1 MKKESFIWVAK
12 FLYSAAPV
20 AFLCLSVSSVLQAL
34 TAAAALVFLHNL
46 IDGGELSANL
56 LIGLAIGYIL
66 FALVLPNAFGI
77 ISSLLREQV
86 VRRSQVEL
94 VSKILQ
100 KAAAIKL
107 DRLENPEYQNLLG
120 AVTRA
125 DSAVLINYWLSVSDS
140 TVAVVRL
147 FSVAGVL
154 FTFYWGIPLMLG
166 LAVLPE
172 LIMRFR
178 YARMQHKLWIDQSV
192 VERRVRYYSEL
203 LTDRD
208 SIKEVR
214 TYHVD
219 EYLFDKWAEQKQS
232 YDQVQYK
239 FERKRQMAYGTGQ
252 LVFLTAVT
260 VAMFVMVTWVIDGKS
275 TVGAFTSAVFAL
287 NYIMMSLDSLLFNL
301 SVMQNNRLMVET
313 TLQFLDDP
321 ELEQG
326 QTAANEQLVAPF
338 DITFDR
344 VSFRYPEGDRLSLQD
359 VSFTIRTGEKI
370 ALVGANGSGKST
382 LIRLL
387 LGLSRPTSGQI
398 LINGV
403 PLTELSLTEYRSH
416 VTAAFQ
422 DFARYYRP
430 VRENIAFG
438 EVAAIGEQ
446 ARIEQAAEQSGAH
459 SFIEELE
466 HGYHQQL
473 GSEFAGGVDLSG
485 GQWQKLAIARAY
497 FRTSSCLVMDEPTAA
512 LDPVAEVEVYRQFSE
527 LAEGRTAILVSHRLG
542 SATLADRI
550 LVLKGGQ
557 LIESGTHQELLLEDG
572 EYKALFTAQAEW
584 YQHDSQGA
592 GEPLLEP
599 SMKG

>member
-1 MKKESFIWVAK
+1 MKKESFLWVAK
-12 FLYSAAPV
+12 FLFNTAPAAFV
-20 AFLCLSVSSVLQAL
+20 CLSVASVLQAL
-34 TAAAALVFLHNL
+34 TAAVAIVFLHNL
-46 IDGGELSANL
+46 VDGSELGTTWL
-56 LIGLAIGYIL
+56 VMLAIGYIV

-77 ISSLLREQV
+77 FASLFREQV

-94 VSKILQ
+94 ISRTLKQ
-100 KAAAIKL
+100 ATKIKL

-120 AVTRA
+120 AVTQA
-125 DSAVLINYWLSVSDS
+125 DSAVLINYWLSVSDIA
-140 TVAVVRL
+140 VAVVRL
-147 FSVAGVL
+147 VSVAGVL

-166 LAVLPE
+166 LALVPE

-178 YARMQHKLWIDQSV
+178 YARLQHKLWIDQSA
-192 VERRVRYYSEL
+192 VERRVQYYSEL

-214 TYHVD
+214 TYHV
-219 EYLFDKWAEQKQS
+219 ENYLFDKWAEQKHS
-232 YDQVQYK
+232 YDAVQYK
-239 FERKRQMAYGTGQ
+239 FEQKRQTVFGSGQ

-260 VAMFVMVTWVIDGKS
+260 IAMFVMVTWVIDGKS

-287 NYIMMSLDSLLFNL
+287 NYIMGSLDSLLFNL
-301 SVMQNNRLMVET
+301 HVMANNRLMVET
-313 TLQFLDDP
+313 TLQFLNDP
-321 ELEQG
+321 ELEQD
-326 QTAANEQLVAPF
+326 QNQATKELVAPF
-338 DITFDR
+338 EITFDR
-344 VSFRYPEGDRLSLQD
+344 VSFQYPEAERLSLED
-359 VSFTIRTGEKI
+359 VSFTIQPGEKI

-403 PLTELSLTEYRSH
+403 PLTEISLEEYRSH

-422 DFARYYRP
+422 DFARFYRS

-438 EVAAIGEQ
+438 EISSLNEQ
-446 ARIEQAAEQSGAH
+446 ERIEQAAVQSGAH
-459 SFIEELE
+459 SFIEGLE
-466 HGYHQQL
+466 RGYEQQL
-473 GSEFAGGVDLSG
+473 GAEFAGGVDLSG

-497 FRTSSCLVMDEPTAA
+497 IRSASCLVMDEPTAS

-527 LAEGRTAILVSHRLG
+527 LAEGRTALLVSHRLG

-550 LVLKGGQ
+550 LVLKGGR
-557 LIESGTHQELLLEDG
+557 LIESGTHQQLLTADG
-572 EYKALFTAQAEW
+572 EYRSLFTAQAQW
-584 YQHDSQGA
+584 YRHDVVA
-592 GEPLLEP
+592 DGEHVLEM